1 MIPAVN
7 STVTLTFKNDGPPST
22 LFQVEPTIDITGKV
36 VNTPPWVK
44 DPNCFAIFVA
54 NTPVPLRIINS
65 KHVLAINGMEQGTEP
80 EAKVETFTVAGSKGD
95 AYTVTS
101 ENGRW
106 ACTCVGFGF
115 RKDCKHIQAAKQDV
129 AARST

>member
-22 LFQVEPTIDITGKV
+22 LFAVPPTIDITGKV

-44 DPNCFAIFVA
+44 DPACFAIFVA
-54 NTPVPLRIINS
+54 GSPVPLRIINS
-65 KHVLAINGMEQGTEP
+65 KHVLAVNGARAELKAET
-80 EAKVETFTVAGSKGD
+80 KVKTFTVRGSKG
-95 AYTVTS
+95 AKYTVT
-101 ENGRW
+101 NDGGRW

-115 RKDCKHIQAAKQDV
+115 RRDCKHVQE
-129 AARST
+129 ARSAQ